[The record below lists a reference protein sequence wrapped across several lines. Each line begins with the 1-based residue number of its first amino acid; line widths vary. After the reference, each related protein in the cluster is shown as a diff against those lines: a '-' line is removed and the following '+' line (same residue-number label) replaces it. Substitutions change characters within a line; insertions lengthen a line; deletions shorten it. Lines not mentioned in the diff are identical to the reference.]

1 MALDAA
7 QPFDFE
13 HKAVQTLKKQRMLK
27 IGIIGFG
34 TFGQFLAKRLVL
46 AGHEV
51 SFSMLSR
58 WTTNIRAVQSAGQ
71 LSSLLP
77 AQWHQTPTPHRKLCM
92 FHKAQLLLRAKGG
105 SAAVTSGSAHQL
117 KHYANLC
124 HSVM

>member
-51 SFSMLSR
+51 SFSI
-58 WTTNIRAVQSAGQ
+58 WHPPP
-71 LSSLLP
+71 SLLP
-77 AQWHQTPTPHRKLCM
+77 PGSFLWLYLTLNSMLLAMGTRHLHACMKLNPDL
-92 FHKAQLLLRAKGG
+92 HP
-105 SAAVTSGSAHQL
+105 S
-117 KHYANLC
+117 C
-124 HSVM
+124 H

>member
-27 IGIIGFG
+27 IGIVGFG

-51 SFSMLSR
+51 SFSVALSVDNKYQGWLDR
-58 WTTNIRAVQSAGQ
+58 KGNF
-71 LSSLLP
+71 P
-77 AQWHQTPTPHRKLCM
+77 ACSQRNGRTKFTPHRKLCIFTRPVIVASKM
-92 FHKAQLLLRAKGG
+92 VLSSCHVRLSPSAQA
-105 SAAVTSGSAHQL
+105 S
-117 KHYANLC
+117 C
-124 HSVM
+124 MP